1 MLDYD
6 SPRPR
11 ELMSCAGRLCK
22 DYLYLY
28 NSTFQQLNDNSVT
41 LIPTPSL
48 MAVNTNGLTSHEVN
62 ESVMDV
68 LEESTLNRQF
78 VKKKSCEK
86 T

>member
-1 MLDYD
+1 MLADYVKTTYI
-6 SPRPR
+6 
-11 ELMSCAGRLCK
+11 CTTQHFN
-22 DYLYLY
+22 
-28 NSTFQQLNDNSVT
+28 NSTTTLT

-48 MAVNTNGLTSHEVN
+48 MAVNTNNLTSHEVN